1 MDEQII
7 SCPKCGERIPLS
19 EALTT
24 QIEDGL
30 RRSIEAEYGRK
41 FTADRAKI
49 EQDAEKKAAERL
61 ALELKDRDEQI
72 REKSQQLEASR
83 AEALELLKKKREI
96 EEREQNLQLEMQRQ
110 LDEQRQ
116 VIQEEAVRKAA
127 EEHRLSD
134 RQKDEKMA
142 AMLKQIEDLQR
153 RAEQG
158 SQQAQGEALELELED
173 LLRGKFPQDSI
184 EPVPKGMR
192 GADVIQTVRNSLGQA
207 CGTIIWES
215 KRTRNWSNDWIP
227 KLKDDMRAAKA
238 DLAVLTSTVLPKDA
252 ECICENDGVWLTDFT
267 TCAGL
272 AASLRQR
279 ILEVSIARNALEGQ
293 SGKMEMIYKYI
304 SGAEFRQRMEA
315 IVEPFVEM
323 RKDLLK
329 EQVAMQKLWN
339 KREKQIERV
348 LLGATGL
355 HGDLEGIA
363 GATLPGIKVMEL
375 PGADEEDDLMADAEA
390 DAIEESLFD

>member
-1 MDEQII
+1 MDEQFIT
-7 SCPKCGERIPLS
+7 CPKCGEKILLS
-19 EALTT
+19 EALTH
-24 QIEDGL
+24 QIADEL
-30 RRSIEAEYGRK
+30 RQTLSAEYSRK
-41 FTADRAKI
+41 FSDEKAKI
-49 EQDAEKKAAERL
+49 EQNAEKKAAERL

-72 REKSQQLEASR
+72 KEKSALLEAAQT
-83 AEALELLKKKREI
+83 AEIELRRKTREI
-96 EEREQNLQLEMQRQ
+96 EERERNLELKLQRE
-110 LDEQRQ
+110 LDEQR
-116 VIQEEAVRKAA
+116 EAIRKETQQKVS

-134 RQKDEKMA
+134 REKDEKMA
-142 AMLKQIEDLQR
+142 AMLRQIEDLKQ

-158 SQQAQGEALELELED
+158 SQQAQGEAYELELED
-173 LLRGKFPQDSI
+173 LLRQKFPHDEI

-192 GADVIQTVRNSLGQA
+192 GADVIQTVCNSIGQP

-238 DLAVLTSTVLPKDA
+238 DVAVLTSTVLPKGAD
-252 ECICENDGVWLTDFT
+252 CICENDGVWLTDFT

-272 AASLRQR
+272 ASALRQW
-279 ILEVSIARNALEGQ
+279 ILEVSIARNALDGQ
-293 SGKMEMIYKYI
+293 SGKMEMMYDYI
-304 SGAEFRQRMEA
+304 NGSEFRQRIEA

-323 RKDLLK
+323 RNDLLK

-348 LLGATGL
+348 LLGASGL

-363 GATLPGIKVMEL
+363 GSTLPGIDALEL
-375 PGADEEDDLMADAEA
+375 PGSEPETADAE
-390 DAIEESLFD
+390 EGGLF